1 MIKAKSLR
9 MGSFTEAETRALWL
23 QHTEATGQ
31 VFAEDIFPELW
42 ADTRGQPWLVNALGN
57 ELVWE
62 NKELRDRGRR
72 ICLSDYR
79 QARERLILSRA
90 THLDQLGD
98 KLREPRVHSVISA
111 LLSGEDDGDL
121 SQVRMDDLQY
131 VEDLGLIV
139 SRPSVRISNRI
150 YQEVLPRELTL
161 ISVS

>member
-42 ADTRGQPWLVNALGN
+42 ADTRGQPWLV
-57 ELVWE
+57 
-62 NKELRDRGRR
+62 
-72 ICLSDYR
+72 
-79 QARERLILSRA
+79 
-90 THLDQLGD
+90 
-98 KLREPRVHSVISA
+98 
-111 LLSGEDDGDL
+111 
-121 SQVRMDDLQY
+121 
-131 VEDLGLIV
+131 